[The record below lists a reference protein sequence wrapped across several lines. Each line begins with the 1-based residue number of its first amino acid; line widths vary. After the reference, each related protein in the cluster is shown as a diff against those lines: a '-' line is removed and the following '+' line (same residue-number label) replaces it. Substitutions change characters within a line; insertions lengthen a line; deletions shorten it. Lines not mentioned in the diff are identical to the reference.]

1 MGRPLNPTPPGYP
14 EFDIKQFNEL
24 RPGLIL
30 WLVLNVAC
38 LCEQSIRLGGL
49 ANVTASMWLV
59 FVMQSLYVVDA
70 VYNEVRMM
78 SFSVSSCLAHVIS
91 LSTQTSVLTTMDI
104 TTDGFGFM
112 LAIGDLAWV
121 PFTYTLQ
128 ARYLAFNPVRLSALS
143 VIGIIAT
150 EATGYYIFRSSNW
163 EKDAFRSG
171 RNPRSEC

>member
-70 VYNEVRMM
+70 VYNEVRLM
-78 SFSVSSCLAHVIS
+78 SFSVSSCLAQVIS

-143 VIGIIAT
+143 VIGIMAT
-150 EATGYYIFRSSNW
+150 EATGYYIFRSRNW
-163 EKDAFRSG
+163 EKDSFRSG
-171 RNPRSEC
+171 RNPRSQ

>member
-78 SFSVSSCLAHVIS
+78 SFSAPSC
-91 LSTQTSVLTTMDI
+91 
-104 TTDGFGFM
+104 
-112 LAIGDLAWV
+112 
-121 PFTYTLQ
+121 
-128 ARYLAFNPVRLSALS
+128 
-143 VIGIIAT
+143 
-150 EATGYYIFRSSNW
+150 RSSHLALHS
-163 EKDAFRSG
+163 DLGIDHDGHHDG
-171 RNPRSEC
+171 RVRVHARHR